1 MIQNLLNS
9 IKSDTKK
16 DTSGFKFNI
25 FYFNIFYYYL
35 ARFRLTTVV
44 MLQTLLTN
52 VKSDTKKD
60 R

>member
-44 MLQTLLTN
+44 MLQTLLTS
-52 VKSDTKKD
+52 VKSDTK
-60 R
+60 